1 MVYLEKPTEF
11 QPAFEVV
18 SCYLECDGLILLLH
32 RRDHKPEGGLWGLPA
47 GKIDPGENMMTAMIR
62 EVSEETGYKVAS
74 ADLVYLQQVY
84 VKYPNYHF
92 IYHMFK
98 AAVPAIT
105 PVLLSESEHQDFR
118 WLTPRQALDLNLVNG
133 LSECLK
139 LTYQL

>member
-1 MVYLEKPTEF
+1 MVYLEKPADF

-32 RRDHKPEGGLWGLPA
+32 RQDYKPEGGLWGLPA
-47 GKIDPGENMMTAMIR
+47 GKIDPGEDMMTAMIR
-62 EVSEETGYKVAS
+62 EVSEETGYKVTT

-84 VKYPNYHF
+84 VQYSSYHF

-98 AAVPAIT
+98 AAVPVIT
-105 PVLLSESEHQDFR
+105 PVLLSETEHKAFR
-118 WLTPRQALDLNLVNG
+118 WLTPMQALELDLVNG